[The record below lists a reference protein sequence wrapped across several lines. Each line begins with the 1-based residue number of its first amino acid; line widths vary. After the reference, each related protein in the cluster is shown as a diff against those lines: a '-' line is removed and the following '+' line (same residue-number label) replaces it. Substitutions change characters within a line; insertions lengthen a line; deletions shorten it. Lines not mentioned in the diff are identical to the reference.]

1 MKPSSSEL
9 RVWGVGTPRTMRPHW
24 VLAELGLDYETR
36 EVLPRSPAMQSPD
49 FLRVSR
55 RNKVPILESGDL
67 IVGESGAIVFHL
79 ADRYRDR
86 LELSPPPGSDERA
99 AFDDVCLFALM
110 ELDAPLY
117 VIRRHAGLP
126 EVYGDSPVA
135 VKAAREYFLRQAE
148 QVEQRLSDGRTYLL
162 GDAFSVADI
171 LVSTC
176 ITWAK
181 FIGIEVP
188 DRLGDYQGRVTQRS
202 AHATAMQRNFPP
214 AAVAA
219 MREQRGTGG

>member
-1 MKPSSSEL
+1 MTPNSSDL
-9 RVWGVGTPRTMRPHW
+9 RIWGVGTSRTLRPHW
-24 VLAELGLDYETR
+24 ALAELGLAYETR
-36 EVLPRSPAMQSPD
+36 EILPRTPAMQSPD

-55 RNKVPILESGDL
+55 RNKVPILECGDL
-67 IVGESGAIVFHL
+67 IIGESGAIVFHL

-99 AFDDVCLFALM
+99 VFDDVCLFALM

-148 QVEQRLSDGRTYLL
+148 QMEQRLADGRTCLL

-171 LVSTC
+171 LFSTC
-176 ITWAK
+176 ITWAN
-181 FIGIEVP
+181 FIGIEVS
-188 DRLGDYQGRVTQRS
+188 DRLAGYQNQVTQRP
-202 AHATAMQRNFPP
+202 AHAAAMQKNFPP

-219 MREQRGTGG
+219 MRDQSGTAS